1 MKSFLYIESLFQKC
15 YIVLKPYRRM
25 LKVRPRGTNLSVCEE
40 ENGVFVLNSSNVIQS
55 LQVLMEGCVVVTTTQ
70 LNLEALVATDV

>member
-1 MKSFLYIESLFQKC
+1 MKSFLYIESLFHKC
-15 YIVLKPYRRM
+15 YIVLKLYRRM

-40 ENGVFVLNSSNVIQS
+40 ENSVFVLNSSNVIQS
-55 LQVLMEGCVVVTTTQ
+55 LQVLMEGCVVVTTRQ